1 MCVSFKIPKVRY
13 RLQFRGQTT
22 HGNRE
27 GSVAQ
32 VARLLGAGAGRH
44 ALQISARETPSMDP
58 SLRVAD
64 TAGASYLY
72 SYVRTRPRL
81 HF

>member
-32 VARLLGAGAGRH
+32 VAQLLGAGAGRH
-44 ALQISARETPSMDP
+44 ALQISARGHRAWTP
-58 SLRVAD
+58 RCAW
-64 TAGASYLY
+64 
-72 SYVRTRPRL
+72 RTQPGL
-81 HF
+81 VIFTVM